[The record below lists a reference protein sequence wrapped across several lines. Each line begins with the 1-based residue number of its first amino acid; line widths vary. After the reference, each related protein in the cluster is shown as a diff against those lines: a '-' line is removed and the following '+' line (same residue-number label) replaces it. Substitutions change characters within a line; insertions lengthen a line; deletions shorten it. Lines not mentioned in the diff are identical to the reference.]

1 MKRILGLFLA
11 LCMMLCGAAMAEEA
25 ALTQD
30 VVVLFTSDVHC
41 GVDQGFGYVGLAA
54 IRDAMK
60 AAGNH
65 VVLVDNGDSI
75 QGEPIGT
82 MTTGEANIELM
93 NAVGYDIAIP
103 GNHEFDY
110 GMERFLELTKIAA
123 FPYISANFNKEGELV
138 FEPYVIKEFDGVK
151 IAFVGVTTP
160 KTITSSTPKYF
171 QNEAGEF
178 IYGFMQDETGE
189 KLYAAVQAAVDAARA
204 EGAKYVVAM
213 GHLGNEASCEPWT
226 YADVIGNTT
235 GIDAFLDG
243 HSHDTDQVEMT
254 NKDGGKV
261 LRSGCGTKLQGV
273 GYLRIA
279 ADGALSTGLYSWNND
294 VSVPELM
301 GIENDVS
308 AAVENAT
315 KTLNEK
321 LNEVVATS
329 EVDLTIYDP
338 YVKRD
343 DGSGVRII
351 RNAETNLGNLCS
363 DAYRDQSGADVAF
376 VNGGGIR
383 VSIDAGEITLNE
395 ILKVHPFGNAMCVVE
410 ANGQQILDALEWGAR
425 AVPEESGGFQHTSGL
440 TYEIHTY
447 IESSVKKDEN
457 GMFAGVEGE
466 YRVKNVKVGGEDL
479 VLDKTYTV
487 ASHNYMLK
495 NGGDGFNMFMNCKL
509 LQDEVMIDN
518 QVLINYI
525 TGTLGGVVG
534 EAYAEPYGQGRIV
547 AVPEKPA
554 E

>member
-1 MKRILGLFLA
+1 MKRILGILLV
-11 LCMMLCGAAMAEEA
+11 LGMLCSAAFAQETA
-25 ALTQD
+25 TLTQD

-82 MTTGEANIELM
+82 MTTGEANIQLM
-93 NAVGYDIAIP
+93 NAVGYEIAIP

-110 GMERFLELTKIAA
+110 GMDRFLELTKLAN

-138 FEPYVIKEFDGVK
+138 FAPYVIKEFDGVK
-151 IAFVGVTTP
+151 VAFVGMTTP

-171 QNEAGEF
+171 QNDAGEF
-178 IYGFMQDETGE
+178 IYGFMQDDTGE
-189 KLYAAVQAAVDAARA
+189 KLYAAVQSAVDAARG
-204 EGAKYVVAM
+204 EGAVYVVVM
-213 GHLGNEASCEPWT
+213 GHMGNEENCKPWT
-226 YADVIGNTT
+226 YADVIANTN

-243 HSHDTDQVEMT
+243 HSHDTDQVEMM
-254 NKDGGKV
+254 NKDGAKV

-279 ADGALSTGLYSWNND
+279 KDGTLSAGIYSWNND
-294 VSVPELM
+294 VAASELF
-301 GIENDVS
+301 GIKNDVS
-308 AAVENAT
+308 EAVNAATE
-315 KTLNEK
+315 TLNAK

-338 YVKRD
+338 LVTKD
-343 DGSGVRII
+343 DGSKIRII
-351 RNAETNLGNLCS
+351 RSAETNLGNLCS

-383 VSIDAGEITLNE
+383 VSIDAGEITLND

-410 ANGQQILDALEWGAR
+410 ATGQQILDALEFGAR
-425 AVPEESGGFQHTSGL
+425 AVPSENGGFQHTSGL

-447 IESSVKKDEN
+447 IETSAKQDEN

-479 VLDKTYTV
+479 VLDKVYTV

-534 EAYAEPYGQGRIV
+534 EAYAEPYGQGRII
-547 AVPEKPA
+547 AVSEKPA